1 MRLNR
6 YISQLKEDGE
16 IGGGTVTTDI
26 AQYQPKL
33 TLADRRKQRKIKFK
47 RKSKLLG

>member
-16 IGGGTVTTDI
+16 TGAVVTTDI
-26 AQYQPKL
+26 AQYQSKL